1 MKPKPHLRAW
11 GARPSAGGRAK
22 VRGPCG
28 ANPGIMWRVVPSEGR
43 GLRARTVR
51 PDEWQG
57 IALPPVPFREAG
69 GQEGAMLGL
78 ASCHPRG
85 RAEPAPPGGQ
95 SKARWPY
102 GGKPGSGAKVGSL
115 GGTRSPRPHCKA
127 VRKPRHSKIIGAKR
141 IPGGQMGTCPGEA
154 NSVVAG
160 VQSPPLRYPNGLAR
174 TRGPKRG
181 IRCDPQSRHA
191 EREEPAPRQSFS
203 RFEPRDPISPR
214 VEGLDSGK
222 PRPLYSPINC
232 PKGQKP
238 VRVKGFREKIQE
250 VVR

>member
-1 MKPKPHLRAW
+1 VRSPPLRGKACP
-11 GARPSAGGRAK
+11 ARIDQRGESGDDAK
-22 VRGPCG
+22 GV
-28 ANPGIMWRVVPSEGR
+28 
-43 GLRARTVR
+43 
-51 PDEWQG
+51 
-57 IALPPVPFREAG
+57 F
-69 GQEGAMLGL
+69 
-78 ASCHPRG
+78 
-85 RAEPAPPGGQ
+85 
-95 SKARWPY
+95 
-102 GGKPGSGAKVGSL
+102 L
-115 GGTRSPRPHCKA
+115 GGARSPRPHCKA

-160 VQSPPLRYPNGLAR
+160 VRSPPLRYPNGLAR
-174 TRGPKRG
+174 TRGPKGG

-214 VEGLDSGK
+214 VEGLDSEK

-238 VRVKGFREKIQE
+238 VRVKGLREKIQE